1 MNIKQHAVVG
11 ILGCGE
17 IGSAIKKVCHLAGF
31 TTLVREL
38 TYDEINGHHID
49 FLHVN
54 IPEKSNIQF
63 VKFVSNQIKTIKP
76 KLTIVNSSVT
86 PGTTRKIYTLTN
98 RPIVHSPVIG
108 VHPHLYKSIKSYFS
122 KVIGPVNPQSLS
134 LAKKHLSSLGL
145 KLMIYRDAEES
156 EAAKLLDLVYYAWNI
171 IFCKWVNEVCIH
183 EGWDFNNVY
192 TRQNEIYN
200 FGYKKLRPNVI
211 RPILLPIKGPIG
223 GHCTIQD
230 TMLFHHFHKNL
241 FTEFILDQNAKY
253 EKTA

>member
-134 LAKKHLSSLGL
+134 LAKKHLSYHLGQ
-145 KLMIYRDAEES
+145 
-156 EAAKLLDLVYYAWNI
+156 LLADRY
-171 IFCKWVNEVCIH
+171 
-183 EGWDFNNVY
+183 VY